1 MAFDI
6 CLELPEFPDPF
17 DFVMPGPI
25 EISDVNLMKIIQPAL
40 TPLVPFF
47 DMIDMIVAIY
57 NCVKAIP
64 DALGPPPDPSI
75 LTACLP
81 DLAKAL
87 NKLLNMLPWVVL
99 PRMIRRLLTLAIETL
114 RTVRSQ
120 LMYLQAQI
128 LQILGTIDRAKN
140 LGDAGLMAICQC
152 AQANVA
158 TEAANVGKSLAALG
172 KLLGIINIFMGLIG
186 GPQVPDL
193 KNLAGR
199 PLDKAIPPFDALIK
213 ALEAVRTAVPGPMK

>member
-1 MAFDI
+1 MALTL

-25 EISDVNLMKIIQPAL
+25 EISDVNLMKIIQPVL

-81 DLAKAL
+81 DLA
-87 NKLLNMLPWVVL
+87 
-99 PRMIRRLLTLAIETL
+99 
-114 RTVRSQ
+114 
-120 LMYLQAQI
+120 
-128 LQILGTIDRAKN
+128 
-140 LGDAGLMAICQC
+140 
-152 AQANVA
+152 
-158 TEAANVGKSLAALG
+158 
-172 KLLGIINIFMGLIG
+172 
-186 GPQVPDL
+186 
-193 KNLAGR
+193 
-199 PLDKAIPPFDALIK
+199 
-213 ALEAVRTAVPGPMK
+213 

>member
-6 CLELPEFPDPF
+6 CLELPEFPDLF

-213 ALEAVRTAVPGPMK
+213 TLEAVRTAVPGPMK